1 MKKSVGILLVLLC
14 MLSGTLL
21 SACGREQ
28 GEKTLTL
35 EREANPTTGYEWSC
49 EISDPEV
56 VELVSQEYEADGKS
70 EETAGGGGT
79 EVFVFEGVKKG
90 TATITLNYRRPWE
103 ETEEDIIEEIQ
114 VSVDADGNILQMD

>member
-21 SACGREQ
+21 TACGEKQ

-35 EREANPTTGYEWSC
+35 EREANPTTGYEWSY

-56 VELVSQEYEADGKS
+56 VKLVNQEYKADGKS
-70 EETAGGGGT
+70 EETVGSGGM

-90 TATITLNYRRPWE
+90 TATITLSYRRSWE
-103 ETEEDIIEEIQ
+103 ETDEDIVEEIK
-114 VSVDADGNILQMD
+114 VSVDGDGNISQMD

>member
-1 MKKSVGILLVLLC
+1 MKKRTGMVLVLLC
-14 MLSGTLL
+14 MMFGTLL
-21 SACGREQ
+21 SACGGEQ

-56 VELVSQEYEADGKS
+56 VKLVSQEYEADSKS

-79 EVFVFEGVKKG
+79 EVFVFEGGKKG
-90 TATITLNYRRPWE
+90 TATITLNYQRPWE
-103 ETEEDIIEEIQ
+103 ETDEDMIEELP
-114 VSVDADGNILQMD
+114 VSVDADGNISQMD